1 MKYDVLVVG
10 AGLAGSTAAR
20 LLAEKGRRVLVIE
33 QRPQVGGN
41 CLDFINESGIMVHQY
56 GPHIFHT
63 NNKPVWDFVQR
74 FSAFNHF
81 QHTVLSFAEGRY
93 LPFPINRDTI
103 CSVFGVTISVSEV
116 RAFLD
121 AEVKKSTFNN
131 PPKNF
136 RDAVVA
142 QVGEKLYDLFFKNYT
157 IKQWEKDPEELSAE
171 IASRIPVRENRDPRY
186 FNDKYQGIPEHGYTA
201 MIKNMLTHPAITVL
215 CNTAYEEIKDE
226 VQWQQTVYTGKLDVF
241 FDCKYGKLE
250 YRSVIFDFE
259 TKNVEIYQPAA
270 VVNYP
275 NDYDFTRI
283 TEFKHFTFGKQPV
296 TTICREF
303 PSAEGEPC
311 YVVMSDENLSKRERY
326 LADSGRLEE
335 SGAFTFIGRLAEY
348 KYYNMDQ
355 VIESVMRKI
364 SQNFG

>member
-20 LLAEKGRRVLVIE
+20 LLAEKGKKILVIE
-33 QRPQVGGN
+33 QRPYVGGN
-41 CLDFINESGIMVHQY
+41 CLDFTNESGIIVHQY

-74 FSAFNHF
+74 FSKFNHF
-81 QHTVLSFAEGRY
+81 QHTVLSFAEGRFI
-93 LPFPINRDTI
+93 PFPINRDTI
-103 CSVFGVTISVSEV
+103 CSVFGVTISVGEV
-116 RAFLD
+116 HEFLS
-121 AEVKKSTFNN
+121 AEVGKSTFNS

-157 IKQWEKDPEELSAE
+157 LKQWEKDPEELSPE

-186 FNDKYQGIPEHGYTA
+186 FTDKYQGIPELGYSA
-201 MIKNMLTHPAITVL
+201 MINNMLDHPAITVL
-215 CNTAYEEIKDE
+215 CNTDYAAIKDE
-226 VQWQQTVYTGKLDVF
+226 VQSEMTVYTGKLDVF
-241 FDCKYGKLE
+241 FDQVYGELD
-250 YRSVIFDFE
+250 YRSVKFDFE
-259 TKNVEIYQPAA
+259 TKNVEFYQPAA

-283 TEFKHFTFGKQPV
+283 TEFKHFTGVKQPV

-303 PSAEGEPC
+303 PSAQGEPC
-311 YVVMSDENLSKRERY
+311 YVVISDDNLEKRAKYISE
-326 LADSGRLEE
+326 SIQLEE
-335 SGAFTFIGRLAEY
+335 SGKFTFVGRLAEY

-355 VIESVMRKI
+355 VIDSVMKKI
-364 SQNFG
+364 DQNFD

>member
-20 LLAEKGRRVLVIE
+20 LLAEKGRKVLVIE
-33 QRPQVGGN
+33 QRQQVGGN

-74 FSAFNHF
+74 FSSFNHF
-81 QHTVLSFAEGRY
+81 QHTVLSFAEGRFI
-93 LPFPINRDTI
+93 PFPINRDTI

-116 RAFLD
+116 RGFLN
-121 AEVKKSTFNN
+121 AEVEKATFNN

-157 IKQWEKDPEELSAE
+157 IKQWEKDPEDLSAE

-186 FNDKYQGIPEHGYTA
+186 FTDKYQGIPEHGYTA
-201 MIKNMLTHPAITVL
+201 MINTMLANPSITVL
-215 CNTAYEEIKDE
+215 CNTDYASIKDE
-226 VQWQQTVYTGKLDVF
+226 VQWRQTVYTGKLDAF
-241 FDCKYGKLE
+241 FDCKYGDLE
-250 YRSVIFDFE
+250 YRSVKFDFE
-259 TKNVEIYQPAA
+259 TKNMEVFQPTS

-283 TEFKHFTFGKQPV
+283 TEFKHFTGGKQPV

-303 PSAEGEPC
+303 PSAQGEPC
-311 YVVMSDENLSKRERY
+311 YVVMSDDNLAKRENY
-326 LADSGRLEE
+326 LTEGRRLEE
-335 SGAFTFIGRLAEY
+335 SGEFTFIGRLAEY

-355 VIESVMRKI
+355 VIESVMKKI
-364 SQNFG
+364 SLNFG